1 MANQV
6 AIVTGASRGIGKV
19 IAQTLIKN
27 GYTVVGCATSFSN
40 KEKKNYLELHC
51 DVTKKEDVKK
61 VVDTVIKK
69 FGKINVL
76 INNAGLITYDKFTNI
91 KEKDFDK
98 LFLVNVKGVMLFS
111 QAVLPIMKKQRS
123 GYIINMSSI
132 RGITGAPNKG
142 AYSATKFAI
151 RGLTETIFAENKEF
165 GIKAT
170 SICPGLISTNSTK
183 DIMKTYGLKNEDVVK
198 ESDISDTI
206 LYLLKLSP
214 KAYIRE
220 IIIGGH
226 L

>member
-1 MANQV
+1 MANEV

-40 KEKKNYLELHC
+40 KEQKNYMELHC
-51 DVTKKEDVKK
+51 DVTKKNDVKK

-98 LFLVNVKGVMLFS
+98 MFLVNVKGVMLFS

-142 AYSATKFAI
+142 VYSATKFAI

-165 GIKAT
+165 GIKTT

-183 DIMKTYGLKNEDVVK
+183 DIMKTYGLKKEDVVK

-214 KAYIRE
+214 KAYVRE